1 MSKKN
6 GPTPVL
12 TNLVG
17 HEQKKVENSWS
28 AAILKSIFTTWN
40 ITSFPNS
47 YMPFSQAHL
56 KKWQI
61 QDRIIVHVYNWL
73 SAKAIVMIQM
83 KTSNQAHS
91 ITTTLQKSTSD
102 YINRLSYIKDVVITN
117 SRWFV
122 KSDDLVLT
130 TEILSRILVN
140 CFHFFYQ

>member
-1 MSKKN
+1 
-6 GPTPVL
+6 
-12 TNLVG
+12 
-17 HEQKKVENSWS
+17 
-28 AAILKSIFTTWN
+28 
-40 ITSFPNS
+40 
-47 YMPFSQAHL
+47 
-56 KKWQI
+56 
-61 QDRIIVHVYNWL
+61 
-73 SAKAIVMIQM
+73 MIQM